1 LTAPYGAPPAAPRR
15 RRGGVV
21 GPLVLIF
28 IGGVFLLQNAGYLPP
43 NFWLNLWR
51 LWPLVLVLAGI
62 ELLLAHRIPWLALV
76 GLAAIVLVLGALA
89 SGSSL
94 HPSPTA
100 AAITRMSQTDLGA
113 ATQAAVTVRFGAG
126 QLNISPLVASTD
138 NQLATTT
145 YTGSPELEPQ
155 ASYSPDAGTGQ
166 LVYQVS
172 GHDPG
177 LMPFVG
183 GRPEARMDLNLSQTV
198 PITSLNVQTGATD
211 AHLDLSSLLVSNLEI
226 NVGAASTWVR
236 LPEAAGMTNAH
247 IAGGAATITL
257 EIPPGV
263 GAQIRHRGGLSTV
276 NVDQSRFPSV
286 GDGLYRS
293 ANYLTAPNNVDINIE
308 TGVTS
313 IQVN

>member
-1 LTAPYGAPPAAPRR
+1 
-15 RRGGVV
+15 VV

-51 LWPLVLVLAGI
+51 LWPVVLVLAGI

-76 GLAAIVLVLGALA
+76 GLAGIVLVLGAVA

-94 HPSPTA
+94 SRSPTQA
-100 AAITRMSQTDLGA
+100 AVTHTSQTDLGG
-113 ATQAAVTVRFGAG
+113 ATQAVVSVHFGAG
-126 QLNISPLVASTD
+126 QLSIGPLAPALD
-138 NQLATTT
+138 NQLAATT
-145 YTGSPELEPQ
+145 YSGAPDLEPQ
-155 ASYSPDAGTGQ
+155 ASYSAVGGTGQ
-166 LVYQVS
+166 LDYQVY
-172 GHDPG
+172 GHGPA

-183 GRPEARMDLNLSQTV
+183 GQSEARMDLNLSPKV
-198 PITSLNVQTGATD
+198 PITALNVQTGATD
-211 AHLDLSSLLVSNLEI
+211 AHLDLSTLQVSNLEI

-236 LPEAAGMTNAH
+236 LPEAAKTTNAH

-276 NVDQSRFPSV
+276 NVDQTRFPSV

-293 ANYLTAPNNVDINIE
+293 ADYLTAPNNVDVSIE

>member
-1 LTAPYGAPPAAPRR
+1 MAPYSAPPAAPRR

-51 LWPLVLVLAGI
+51 LWPVVLVLAGI
-62 ELLLAHRIPWLALV
+62 ELLLAHRVPWLALV
-76 GLAAIVLVLGALA
+76 GLAAIVLVLGGVA

-94 HPSPTA
+94 SRSPTQA
-100 AAITRMSQTDLGA
+100 VVTHSSQTDLAG

-126 QLNISPLVASTD
+126 QLSIGPLASAADT
-138 NQLATTT
+138 QLAATN
-145 YTGSPELEPQ
+145 YSGPPDLEPQ
-155 ASYSPDAGTGQ
+155 ASYSAVGGTGQ
-166 LVYQVS
+166 LDYQVY
-172 GHDPG
+172 GHGPG
-177 LMPFVG
+177 FMPFVG
-183 GRPEARMDLNLSQTV
+183 GQSESRMDLNLSPTV
-198 PITSLNVQTGATD
+198 PITALNVQTGATD
-211 AHLDLSSLLVSNLEI
+211 AHLDLSNLLVSNLEI

-236 LPEAAGMTNAH
+236 LPATAKTTNAH

-286 GDGLYRS
+286 GEGLYRS
-293 ANYLTAPNNVDINIE
+293 ADYLTAPNNVDISIE

>member
-1 LTAPYGAPPAAPRR
+1 MTAPYSAPPAAPRR

-43 NFWLNLWR
+43 NFWTNLWR

-62 ELLLAHRIPWLALV
+62 ELLLAHRVPWLALA
-76 GLAAIVLVLGALA
+76 GLAAIVLILGGIA
-89 SGSSL
+89 SGSNL
-94 HPSPTA
+94 HPSSTQAPV
-100 AAITRMSQTDLGA
+100 TRTSQTDLGA
-113 ATQAAVTVRFGAG
+113 ATRAAVTVRFGAG
-126 QLNISPLVASTD
+126 QLNIGPLAQSAD
-138 NQLATTT
+138 NQLAMST
-145 YTGSPELEPQ
+145 YSGAPDLEPQ
-155 ASYSPDAGTGQ
+155 ASYTPDGGTGQ
-166 LVYQVS
+166 LTYQVS
-172 GHDPG
+172 GRDPG
-177 LMPFVG
+177 FMPFVG
-183 GRPEARMDLNLSQTV
+183 GRSESRMDLNLSQKV

-236 LPEAAGMTNAH
+236 LPAAATTTNAH

-293 ANYLTAPNNVDINIE
+293 VDYLTAPNNVDINIE

>member
-1 LTAPYGAPPAAPRR
+1 
-15 RRGGVV
+15 VV

-28 IGGVFLLQNAGYLPP
+28 IGAVFLLQNAGYLPP

-51 LWPLVLVLAGI
+51 LWPVVLVLAGI

-76 GLAAIVLVLGALA
+76 GLAAIVLVLGAVA

-94 HPSPTA
+94 SRSPTQA
-100 AAITRMSQTDLGA
+100 AVTHTSQTDLGG
-113 ATQAAVTVRFGAG
+113 ATQAVVSVHFGAG
-126 QLNISPLVASTD
+126 QLSIGPMAPAPD
-138 NQLATTT
+138 HQLAATT
-145 YTGSPELEPQ
+145 YSGPPDLEPL
-155 ASYSPDAGTGQ
+155 ASYSAAGATGQ
-166 LVYQVS
+166 LDYQVH
-172 GHDPG
+172 GHGPA

-183 GRPEARMDLNLSQTV
+183 GQSEARMDLNLSPKV
-198 PITSLNVQTGATD
+198 PITALNVQTGATD
-211 AHLDLSSLLVSNLEI
+211 AHLDLSTLQVSNLEI

-236 LPEAAGMTNAH
+236 LPEAAKTTNAH

-276 NVDQSRFPSV
+276 NVDQTRFPSV

-293 ANYLTAPNNVDINIE
+293 ADYLTAPNNVDISIE

>member
-1 LTAPYGAPPAAPRR
+1 M
-15 RRGGVV
+15 V

-51 LWPLVLVLAGI
+51 LWPVVLVLAGI
-62 ELLLAHRIPWLALV
+62 ELLLAHRIPRLALV
-76 GLAAIVLVLGALA
+76 GLAGIVLVLGAVA

-94 HPSPTA
+94 SRSPTQA
-100 AAITRMSQTDLGA
+100 AVTHTSQTDLGG
-113 ATQAAVTVRFGAG
+113 ATQAVVSVHFGAG
-126 QLNISPLVASTD
+126 QLSIGPLAPAPD
-138 NQLATTT
+138 NQLAATT
-145 YTGSPELEPQ
+145 YSGPPDLEPQ
-155 ASYSPDAGTGQ
+155 ASYSAVGGTGQ
-166 LVYQVS
+166 LDYQVY
-172 GHDPG
+172 GAGPAP
-177 LMPFVG
+177 MPIVG
-183 GRPEARMDLNLSQTV
+183 GQSEARMDLNLSPKV
-198 PITSLNVQTGATD
+198 PITALNVQTGATD
-211 AHLDLSSLLVSNLEI
+211 AHLDLSTLQVSNLEI

-236 LPEAAGMTNAH
+236 LPEAAKTTNAH
-247 IAGGAATITL
+247 IAGGAAAITL

-276 NVDQSRFPSV
+276 NVDQTRFPAV

-293 ANYLTAPNNVDINIE
+293 ADYLTAPNNVDISIE

>member
-1 LTAPYGAPPAAPRR
+1 M
-15 RRGGVV
+15 V

-43 NFWLNLWR
+43 DVWMSLWR

-62 ELLLAHRIPWLALV
+62 ELLLAHRVPWLALTGV
-76 GLAAIVLVLGALA
+76 AAIVLILGALA
-89 SGSSL
+89 SGSTLSTG
-94 HPSPTA
+94 PREA
-100 AAITRMSQTDLGA
+100 AVTHTSQTDLGR
-113 ATQAAVTVRFGAG
+113 ATQAVVTVRFGAG
-126 QLNISPLVASTD
+126 QLNIGPLAQSTD
-138 NQLATTT
+138 SQLAMMT

-155 ASYSPDAGTGQ
+155 ASYSPVDGTGQ
-166 LVYQVS
+166 LEYQAYGRS
-172 GHDPG
+172 PG
-177 LMPFVG
+177 FMPFVG
-183 GRPEARMDLNLSQTV
+183 GHADARMDLNLSPRV

-236 LPEAAGMTNAH
+236 LPQAARLTNAH

-286 GDGLYRS
+286 GDGSYRS
-293 ANYLTAPNNVDINIE
+293 ADYLIAANNVDISIE

-313 IQVN
+313 IQVS